1 MRNGRQTNQSSNEA
15 SKPPGNSWEVSQRE
29 RERERERESVTFC
42 RRGIMKK
49 RDQLRY
55 FRASLQNRSVWGP
68 SMAADN
74 SDLPEMAAKERE
86 KKKESPI
93 CSKQQQ
99 AKNSSS

>member
-1 MRNGRQTNQSSNEA
+1 
-15 SKPPGNSWEVSQRE
+15 
-29 RERERERESVTFC
+29 
-42 RRGIMKK
+42 MKK

-86 KKKESPI
+86 KKKSHPFAA
-93 CSKQQQ
+93 S
-99 AKNSSS
+99 NSRQRTAGAS

>member
-1 MRNGRQTNQSSNEA
+1 
-15 SKPPGNSWEVSQRE
+15 
-29 RERERERESVTFC
+29 
-42 RRGIMKK
+42 
-49 RDQLRY
+49 
-55 FRASLQNRSVWGP
+55 
-68 SMAADN
+68 MAADN

>member
-15 SKPPGNSWEVSQRE
+15 SKPPGNSWEVSQ
-29 RERERERESVTFC
+29 RERERESVTFC